1 MIPLGGTLY
10 EYSLGIALVLMLFF
24 AFYFL
29 MAKTPDKRIF
39 GNYLRSR
46 RLMAGA
52 LLALSANYSVHLFV
66 SPRFQWQ
73 EAAIM
78 MNLATYYL
86 TYWLF
91 SCAFL
96 VLLNHHYLTLRRFLC
111 HLAGWLTYIVL
122 SLVILFLLPSGGV
135 QHLAIALMALWLIVY
150 GLSLS
155 RRIILTY
162 RLAVRLIDDTHSED
176 IAAYIR
182 WMSVL
187 TWWALIFGVGCGLLT
202 FLPDRWIFLWVLSSI
217 PFYIYLFCAYL
228 NYLLFYEQ
236 VESIL
241 EKEMPEGMAPTE
253 AGGGQEE
260 SLAVAPAYH
269 AAIKEQLDKWIAQQG
284 YTRPALT
291 IEELA
296 GEVGTNRTYLAAYIK
311 TVYHVSFREWIA
323 GLRIAFARQQ
333 LTAHPELTVAA
344 ISEAS
349 GFLSLSYF
357 TKIFTKKEGCS
368 PSKWRKRAGA
378 GA

>member
-1 MIPLGGTLY
+1 MIPPSNTLY

-24 AFYFL
+24 AIYFL
-29 MAKTPDKRIF
+29 TAKTPDKRIF

-46 RLMAGA
+46 HLMAGA
-52 LLALSANYSVHLFV
+52 LLALSANYSLHLFV
-66 SPRFQWQ
+66 SPRFMWQ

-91 SCAFL
+91 CCAFM
-96 VLLNHHYLTLRRFLC
+96 VLLNRRYLTGKRFLC
-111 HLAGWLTYIVL
+111 HLSGWLAYIVL
-122 SLVILFLLPSGGV
+122 SLVILLYLPTRSV
-135 QHLAIALMALWLIVY
+135 QHLAISFMALWLIVY
-150 GLSLS
+150 GICLS

-176 IAAYIR
+176 IAAYIQ

-187 TWWALIFGVGCGLLT
+187 TWWAVIYGVGCGLLT
-202 FLPDRWIFLWVLSSI
+202 FLPDRWVFLWVLSSI

-241 EKEMPEGMAPTE
+241 EKEMPGDMEPAKACVE
-253 AGGGQEE
+253 QED
-260 SLAVAPAYH
+260 SLKEAPAYH
-269 AAIKEQLDKWIAQQG
+269 AVIKEQLDKWMAQQG

-296 GEVGTNRTYLAAYIK
+296 GELGTNRTYLSSYIK
-311 TVYHVSFREWIA
+311 VVYHVSFREWIA
-323 GLRIAFARQQ
+323 ELRIEFAKRQ
-333 LTAHPELTVAA
+333 LMEHPELTVAA
-344 ISEAS
+344 ISETS

-368 PSKWRKRAGA
+368 PSKWRKEANQKV
-378 GA
+378 